1 LAPDGESD
9 CLGQVISTWVYE
21 MGDQNAAEAMLTD
34 EIGMAE
40 EMGWSVIDDDVA
52 IGEVGAL
59 FEAPMQSCDSIDE
72 ADGLRGLAQ
81 RSSDEQGA
89 GIMAVFVMDNLAIHV
104 WLFNN
109 SDTDVV
115 PADAY
120 DVSEETVLDLA
131 DIAVEKAEAA
141 FDGEL
146 GAALEPMVLRIG
158 DGETYYGSMV
168 DDYVRVDGVDF
179 AFDGEID
186 EDYEVRT
193 ERYGDASDVYLL
205 SQRFEDE
212 AGGLILFT
220 NNLYQFEDEDAASD
234 WMADAEQRLTDN
246 PRYDGVEQIELDY
259 DYGDESV
266 AYAHDDVQVE
276 TETVRVYAR
285 YGSLVVALSVGMEQ
299 GVDVGMLDTLMEDQE
314 HCIEDGACSGA
325 VPFPAR

>member
-72 ADGLRGLAQ
+72 ADVLRGLAQ

-299 GVDVGMLDTLMEDQE
+299 GVDVG
-314 HCIEDGACSGA
+314 IWI
-325 VPFPAR
+325 R

>member
-1 LAPDGESD
+1 
-9 CLGQVISTWVYE
+9 

-299 GVDVGMLDTLMEDQE
+299 GVDVG
-314 HCIEDGACSGA
+314 IWI
-325 VPFPAR
+325 R